1 MQSFRLISVKYIK
14 GAFYL
19 CPKRNVRSM
28 MKNFVFA
35 LLLLPFTASAQEIY
49 NSFVVDGKKW
59 NVMIT
64 DSGHMHDTE
73 GSYFLKGDTVIG
85 GHHCLKMYSIAPFNY
100 EPVEYIF
107 ALYQEGDKVY
117 GIRKGQT
124 EPALWYDF
132 GAKSGDVVYI
142 GNEKYGT
149 VQKVDTIWFDQLGF
163 KRFFVKFNEGDICWL
178 SGIGNVHDPT
188 KILPAQGKI
197 NEVLSCEVDDKVI
210 LNDVIYYGSQ
220 YESLANSNFL
230 WTMRYELVVA
240 PEYGRVVDYGEIMVK
255 DDAIIDGIPSKRMYY
270 RDWRE
275 GELKPENWKESVASA
290 LHQDGGK
297 VYHTGLGLIM
307 DFSAKVGDVVKINEL
322 DADGTMAI
330 SYKVEAISD
339 TVFASSTDKKRRRC
353 LHVRNVHYQL
363 GTDIWVEGIGSLTY
377 GVGGDRT
384 YYGGAWPQLMECRR
398 GDEILYRHEDFVT
411 SVNSVRASVNPASG
425 IFDLQGRRLTQKPT
439 KGVYIQ
445 DGKKVVVR

>member
-14 GAFYL
+14 GALYL

-64 DSGHMHDTE
+64 DASHMFDRE
-73 GSYFLKGDTVIG
+73 GSYFLKGDTVIA
-85 GHHCLKMYSIAPFNY
+85 GHKCLKMFSTDSYSDDGPTY
-100 EPVEYIF
+100 EC
-107 ALYQEGDKVY
+107 ALYEDGNKVY
-117 GIRKGQT
+117 GIHKGKET
-124 EPALWYDF
+124 PGLWYDF
-132 GAKSGDVVYI
+132 GAKAGDVLYI
-142 GNEKYGT
+142 DNEAYST
-149 VQKVDTIWFDQLGF
+149 VEKVDTIWFDQVGF
-163 KRFFVKFNEGDICWL
+163 KRFFVKFNGGDICWL
-178 SGIGNVHDPT
+178 SGIGNVRDPM
-188 KILPAQGKI
+188 KVQPMQGRI
-197 NEVLSCEVDDKVI
+197 NEVLSCEVDGLPI
-210 LNDVIYYGSQ
+210 LKDVVYYINEYGSLLSGDFQ
-220 YESLANSNFL
+220 
-230 WTMRYELVVA
+230 WTMRYDIVSPAGGVYYEEIKLHDGKSINQN
-240 PEYGRVVDYGEIMVK
+240 EYAY
-255 DDAIIDGIPSKRMYY
+255 P
-270 RDWRE
+270 WR
-275 GELKPENWKESVASA
+275 
-290 LHQDGGK
+290 QDGGK
-297 VYHTGLGLIM
+297 VYRTGKGLIM

-322 DADGTMAI
+322 DADGTMAL

-384 YYGGAWPQLMECRR
+384 YYGGAWSQLMECRR
-398 GDEILYRHEDFVT
+398 GDEILYRHEDYVT
-411 SVNSVRASVNPASG
+411 SVNSVRTSVNPASG

-439 KGVYIQ
+439 KGMYIQ
-445 DGKKVVVR
+445 NGKKVVVR